1 MRKVLPRIA
10 TAWILL
16 LTYTALFILLVISR
30 NHQFWNQ
37 RKASTA
43 LVELIP
49 KANERQSIF
58 TDLYKAS
65 VDEQMA
71 FLKLS
76 YSGGNY
82 NVKKLITIIPEIKAH
97 DSLLA
102 ASEKLI
108 EGSNEME
115 LLKKL
120 KALSSQEKKY
130 EEEFLGKINEKKTAD
145 ISTLYENTL
154 SPIFTEFQK
163 LTSKLLETANT
174 RDKIIINDTRNE
186 IIKIS
191 NTNLWISTGLVILLI
206 SLGINLLRIIKK
218 GRSTTM
224 ALKASES
231 KFRNF
236 FNLAPIPIWVIDPE
250 SNKFMSV
257 NKAACHLYGYTEEE
271 FLEMTIFDIRRGEN
285 PSKEMAAVKKVKEET
300 LTLAED
306 KAGKFNSDHSKK
318 DGEKIEAEVY
328 VSPIVIKDK
337 KRMIGI
343 VIDVTERNHFENKI
357 TKAIIKTQEDER
369 YEIGS
374 ELHDNVCQIL
384 AAAKMRLGMIRPS
397 LSTNVI
403 EHFDQSTDA
412 ILLATTEIRNL
423 SHRLAPAFFD
433 NTKLEV
439 AIESLLNSFNLDN
452 RYKITINFDHCSKQ
466 IQIQQDI
473 QLNLYRIL
481 QEQLRNIIEHAN
493 CTDIEVSVFVYNKK
507 LHMKIADNGDGFDET
522 VNHNGIGFANMK
534 RRTKLFSGNLY
545 LNSSKGNGCEV
556 TVVVPLVKIKET
568 EKMAIL

>member
-1 MRKVLPRIA
+1 MKKVIPKIP

-16 LTYTALFILLVISR
+16 LTYTGLFILLVISR

-37 RKASTA
+37 RKASTS

-49 KANERQSIF
+49 RANERQSMLA
-58 TDLYKAS
+58 DLYKTS

-76 YSGGNY
+76 YSGSNY
-82 NVKKLITIIPEIKAH
+82 NVTRLITIIPEIKND
-97 DSLLA
+97 DSILLA
-102 ASEKLI
+102 SKKLI
-108 EGSNEME
+108 EGSNEMQ
-115 LLKKL
+115 LLQKI
-120 KALSSQEKKY
+120 KAVSSQEKKY
-130 EEEFLGKINEKKTAD
+130 EEEFFSKINERKTAD
-145 ISTLYENTL
+145 ISTLYENKL
-154 SPIFTEFQK
+154 SPLFTEFQE
-163 LTSKLLETANT
+163 LTSQLSETADA

-186 IIKIS
+186 IINIS
-191 NTNLWISTGLVILLI
+191 NINLWISIGLVILLI
-206 SLGINLLRIIKK
+206 SLGINLIRIIKS
-218 GRSTTM
+218 GRKTTI

-236 FNLAPIPIWVIDPE
+236 FNLAPIPIWVVDPE

-257 NKAACHLYGYTEEE
+257 NKAACNLYGYTKEE

-285 PSKEMAAVKKVKEET
+285 LSKEIAAVTRVKEET
-300 LTLAED
+300 LNLAED
-306 KAGKFNSDHSKK
+306 KAGKFNSDHFKK

-337 KRMIGI
+337 RRIISI
-343 VIDVTERNHFENKI
+343 VIDLTERNHFENKI

-397 LSTNVI
+397 LSPNVI

-423 SHRLAPAFFD
+423 SHRLAPAFFN
-433 NTKLEV
+433 NTKLEE
-439 AIESLLNSFNLDN
+439 AIESLLNSFNIEN
-452 RYKITINFDHCSKQ
+452 RYKITINFDAYSKQ

-493 CTDIEVSVFVYNKK
+493 CTDIQVSVFVFNEN
-507 LHMKIADNGDGFDET
+507 LHMKIADNGQGFDENVT
-522 VNHNGIGFANMK
+522 HNGIGFANMK
-534 RRTKLFSGNLY
+534 RRAKLFSGNLY

-556 TVVVPLVKIKET
+556 IVVVPLVKTKET